1 MFKRMIASLEK
12 GAGAEAFRTRAGLL
26 EGWLSVWVNL
36 LLFIVKLVL
45 GILAS
50 SISLIADAIHSA
62 TDSISSAI
70 VIVGFRMAAKPPDR
84 EHPYGHGRAELIAT
98 LIIAVLI
105 IVTGVEFIKS
115 GIERLIHP
123 QSVSG
128 SIWVI
133 AAVVVTVFLKELLG
147 RFSLELG
154 EAIDSDTLKA
164 DAWHHRSDA
173 LSSVV
178 VIIALWLSPRGFPW
192 ADGVGALIVALILI
206 KVGIDLTRNSVDD
219 LLGKAPDRTFLEK
232 VRQLVREIPKV
243 ENAHD
248 IVVHQY
254 GQSRHIGLHI
264 EISAAIPPL
273 EAHELVEKVERAIRK
288 ELGADATVH
297 YDPIPVDDARISDVR
312 LSIKKLQNEIPELK
326 AVHDLR
332 IVDSHAQT
340 TLLMDLVTDFPA
352 DSDKARAIREKMIA
366 TLQNHF
372 PYKVQ
377 IHLTPMYK
385 SR

>member
-1 MFKRMIASLEK
+1 MFRRLISSLQSR
-12 GAGAEAFRTRAGLL
+12 AETESFRTRAGLL
-26 EGWLSVWVNL
+26 EGWISVWVNL
-36 LLFIVKLVL
+36 VLFM

-70 VIVGFRMAAKPPDR
+70 VIAGFKIAAKPPDR

-115 GIERLIHP
+115 GIDRLLNP
-123 QSVSG
+123 QPVSYSVL
-128 SIWVI
+128 VI
-133 AAVVVTVFLKELLG
+133 IAVGITIIVKELLG
-147 RFSLELG
+147 KFSLELG

-178 VIIALWLSPRGFPW
+178 VIIALLLSPRGFIW
-192 ADGVGALIVALILI
+192 ADGIGAMIVAIILI
-206 KVGIDLTRNSVDD
+206 KVGIELTRSSVDD
-219 LLGKAPDRTFLEK
+219 LLGKAPDASFLEK
-232 VRQLVREIPKV
+232 LRQLVRDIPKV

-264 EISAAIPPL
+264 EISAAVPPM
-273 EAHELVEKVERAIRK
+273 EAHELVEKVEQTIRK
-288 ELGADATVH
+288 TLKADATVH
-297 YDPIPVDDARISDVR
+297 YDPIPVDDARIPDVWQ
-312 LSIKKLQNEIPELK
+312 SIEKLQNEIPELI
-326 AVHDLR
+326 AIHDLR
-332 IVDSHAQT
+332 IVDSHSKV
-340 TLLMDLVTDFPA
+340 TLLMDLVTEFPA
-352 DSDKARAIREKMIA
+352 DSQKALRLKNELTERLKVD
-366 TLQNHF
+366 F
-372 PYKVQ
+372 PYEVH
-377 IHLTPMYK
+377 IHLTPIHK

>member
-1 MFKRMIASLEK
+1 
-12 GAGAEAFRTRAGLL
+12 
-26 EGWLSVWVNL
+26 
-36 LLFIVKLVL
+36 

-70 VIVGFRMAAKPPDR
+70 VIAGFKIAAKPPDR

-115 GIERLIHP
+115 GIDRLLNP
-123 QSVSG
+123 QPVSYSVL
-128 SIWVI
+128 VI
-133 AAVVVTVFLKELLG
+133 IAVGITIIVKELLG
-147 RFSLELG
+147 KFSLELG

-178 VIIALWLSPRGFPW
+178 VIIALLLSPRGFIW
-192 ADGVGALIVALILI
+192 ADGIGAMIVAIILI
-206 KVGIDLTRNSVDD
+206 KVGIELTRSSVDD
-219 LLGKAPDRTFLEK
+219 LLGKAPDASFLEK
-232 VRQLVREIPKV
+232 LRQLVRDIPKV

-264 EISAAIPPL
+264 EISAAVPPM
-273 EAHELVEKVERAIRK
+273 EAHELVEKVEQTIRK
-288 ELGADATVH
+288 TLKADATVH
-297 YDPIPVDDARISDVR
+297 YDPIPVDDARIPDVWQ
-312 LSIKKLQNEIPELK
+312 SIEKLQNEIPELI
-326 AVHDLR
+326 AIHDLR
-332 IVDSHAQT
+332 IVDSHSKV
-340 TLLMDLVTDFPA
+340 TLLMDLVTEFPA
-352 DSDKARAIREKMIA
+352 DSQKALRLKNELTERLKVD
-366 TLQNHF
+366 F
-372 PYKVQ
+372 PYEVH
-377 IHLTPMYK
+377 IHLTPIHK

>member
-1 MFKRMIASLEK
+1 VFRGLISSQQNRTEK
-12 GAGAEAFRTRAGLL
+12 ESFRTRAGLL
-26 EGWLSVWVNL
+26 EGWLSVWINL
-36 LLFIVKLVL
+36 ILFVIKLIL

-50 SISLIADAIHSA
+50 SIALIADAIHSA

-70 VIVGFRMAAKPPDR
+70 VIAGFKISAKPPDR

-115 GIERLIHP
+115 GIDRLLNP
-123 QSVSG
+123 QPVSSSG
-128 SIWVI
+128 WVI
-133 AAVVVTVFLKELLG
+133 VAVFITIILKELLG
-147 RFSLELG
+147 KFSLELG

-178 VIIALWLSPRGFPW
+178 VILALWLSPRGYPW

-206 KVGIDLTRNSVDD
+206 KVGIELTRNSADD
-219 LLGKAPDRTFLEK
+219 LLGKAPDASFLEK
-232 VRQLVREIPKV
+232 LRQLVRDIPKV

-264 EISAAIPPL
+264 EISAAVPPM
-273 EAHELVEKVERAIRK
+273 EAHELVEKVEQTIRK
-288 ELGADATVH
+288 TLNADATVH
-297 YDPIPVDDARISDVR
+297 YDPVPVDDERIPAVR
-312 LSIKKLQNEIPELK
+312 ALIEGLQIQNPAIQ
-326 AVHDLR
+326 AVNDLR

-340 TLLMDLVTDFPA
+340 MLLMDLVTDYPA
-352 DSDKARAIREKMIA
+352 NSFDAGKLKEILIQALEK
-366 TLQNHF
+366 QF
-372 PYKVQ
+372 DYDVQ
-377 IHLTPMYK
+377 IHLTPLYK